1 METPGLSPLTPL
13 PSGPRRGP
21 GWLLLLI
28 FPLGGAIAA
37 LLIIALSGGGDAGGE
52 STRIA
57 AAYPSPPPVTFI
69 PPTPLPA
76 ATAVPSLIDQ
86 PLPTFSLSTLDGE
99 TLSLPESVAGKIV
112 FLNFWATWCVPC
124 EEEMPAL
131 QKLQD
136 EHAADGVEVVAVT
149 DPTSGQTEDDVRA
162 FIEEHDLSLTVV
174 LSSELALYQTFNVLQ
189 IPVTY
194 IIDRDGTVRDY
205 HLGALT
211 PGDIDAYLA
220 ELL

>member
-1 METPGLSPLTPL
+1 METPDFSLLTP
-13 PSGPRRGP
+13 PGPQRGP
-21 GWLLLLI
+21 GWLLLLVL
-28 FPLGGAIAA
+28 PLGGAIAA
-37 LLIIALSGGGDAGGE
+37 LLIITLSGGEDEGG
-52 STRIA
+52 SATA
-57 AAYPSPPPVTFI
+57 AASYPSPAPVTFI

-86 PLPTFSLSTLDGE
+86 PLPTFSLSTLDGD
-99 TLSLPESVAGKIV
+99 TISLPESVAGKVV

-131 QKLQD
+131 QQLQD
-136 EHAADGVEVVAVT
+136 AHGADGVEVISVT
-149 DPTSGQTEDDVRA
+149 DPTSGQTEDDIRA
-162 FIEEHDLSLTVV
+162 FIDEHDLSLTVA

-189 IPVTY
+189 IPITY

-205 HLGALT
+205 HIGALT
-211 PGDIDAYLA
+211 PDDIDAYLE